1 MKRKNLVTFVG
12 VTVLSVGTLAGC
24 GKTAPSSTSK
34 TGDSKSAFTVTMMT
48 AGGSLTHAAA
58 NSPLWQ
64 QLEKLTNANIQ
75 VQWID
80 DSNYDS
86 KVSVELASG
95 NPPAIMRLIHL
106 NSDVTDAAQS
116 GAFWDL
122 GPYLKDYKY
131 LNKINPIIYDNIKIN
146 GQIYGIPAVRPLA
159 RFGIIY
165 RKDWLKNLGLT
176 PPKTMDQFYNMLYD
190 FTYKDPDKDG
200 KNDTYGMVVSQD
212 TFPFTEL
219 EGAFD
224 VPFNYSVK
232 NGKLTPAQ
240 ETPQYIQALQYFQKL
255 YKNKLINQNF
265 SELPVN
271 NWSQD
276 FLNGKAGVIVGTAD
290 DAKGYVQQEPS
301 LKGKIGVLGPLK
313 GPDGTTHDYDTG
325 GNDGMFVIPK
335 STVKTVADLKKVLS
349 FMNAMCSPDVENL
362 LVYGVK
368 NQNYK
373 LVNGY
378 AVPIN
383 TNNTKDTAQLNDL
396 EELSPLLQ
404 SSETLTA
411 KPTPLDKEV
420 DNVENVVDMKYL
432 LTDPTASLN
441 SKTEAQDG
449 TQLTN
454 LLNTAMMK
462 FIAGQ
467 TDVSGIQA
475 ANQQWL
481 KDGGQKVISE
491 LEAAYAKY
499 K

>member
-1 MKRKNLVTFVG
+1 
-12 VTVLSVGTLAGC
+12 
-24 GKTAPSSTSK
+24 
-34 TGDSKSAFTVTMMT
+34 
-48 AGGSLTHAAA
+48 
-58 NSPLWQ
+58 
-64 QLEKLTNANIQ
+64 
-75 VQWID
+75 
-80 DSNYDS
+80 
-86 KVSVELASG
+86 
-95 NPPAIMRLIHL
+95 
-106 NSDVTDAAQS
+106 
-116 GAFWDL
+116 
-122 GPYLKDYKY
+122 
-131 LNKINPIIYDNIKIN
+131 
-146 GQIYGIPAVRPLA
+146 
-159 RFGIIY
+159 
-165 RKDWLKNLGLT
+165 
-176 PPKTMDQFYNMLYD
+176 
-190 FTYKDPDKDG
+190 
-200 KNDTYGMVVSQD
+200 
-212 TFPFTEL
+212 
-219 EGAFD
+219 
-224 VPFNYSVK
+224 
-232 NGKLTPAQ
+232 
-240 ETPQYIQALQYFQKL
+240 
-255 YKNKLINQNF
+255 
-265 SELPVN
+265 
-271 NWSQD
+271 
-276 FLNGKAGVIVGTAD
+276 
-290 DAKGYVQQEPS
+290 VQQEPS

-313 GPDGTTHDYDTG
+313 GPDGTTYDYDTG

-432 LTDPTASLN
+432 LTDPTASLS

-481 KDGGQKVISE
+481 KDGGQKMLSE